1 MIRWRFCPRRYAF
14 SAACLSLVVCGLFM
28 ATPLA
33 GQAKITV
40 LPDGIIKY
48 EASAVQ
54 SHEPSFWEIF
64 RGLFQIAPP
73 RPPFERSVAFLIGV
87 SSYKYL
93 NPQLPYVRT
102 DLEDMREFL
111 IDKAGFD
118 AVYVAADGVVNTE
131 MIENYMV
138 NLLPKEI
145 GENDRLLFY
154 YSGHGADIG
163 GATGYMQFSQARQG
177 VFDSNQ
183 YLAITRTEEWSHL
196 TKAKHAL
203 FLIDSCA
210 SGLGFESKSGSSNV
224 DEDLLN
230 TLSGNG
236 SRFVITAGT
245 AREKA
250 FEFETSSAQ
259 GYSVFT
265 HAFLGALES
274 NGQGYRE
281 KGFLVLD
288 EVFADAK
295 VRVGRFT
302 SSTGEQMTPQLW
314 SIPRDDKDTGTF
326 IFINKDMIGAALTTR
341 AKIQLGI
348 AKGPSGNPV
357 ANSSNTTDSVA
368 AVRAGAQQEP
378 QPAPA
383 RPAPV
388 SGSGDQTAG
397 PTPAPVTAQTN
408 GFVFVIESCR
418 ASGGL
423 LSCTGSAS
431 NHAGQSRL
439 LDINAQTEG
448 VSVLVDDHGTQYELN
463 PPARNTVVFGASGR
477 RQQLETDIP
486 ITFRIT
492 VPEFSPSANSVNIV
506 LACWTD
512 QPYGF
517 FKATLRHVPVGSR

>member
-1 MIRWRFCPRRYAF
+1 MIPPRFCRGRYHFSVICMTLVVSYLLIAIP
-14 SAACLSLVVCGLFM
+14 SAAQVK
-28 ATPLA
+28 T
-33 GQAKITV
+33 TV

-48 EASAVQ
+48 EGSAAR

-64 RGLFQIAPP
+64 RGLFQVAPP
-73 RPPFERSVAFLIGV
+73 RLPFERSFAFLIGV
-87 SSYKYL
+87 SSYEYL
-93 NPQLPYVRT
+93 NPELPYVRT
-102 DLEDMREFL
+102 DLEDMRKFL
-111 IDKAGFD
+111 IEKAGFD
-118 AVYVAADGVVNTE
+118 VVYVAVDGVVNTE
-131 MIENYMV
+131 TIENYMV
-138 NLLPKEI
+138 NVLPKQI

-196 TKAKHAL
+196 TRAKHAL

-250 FEFETSSAQ
+250 FEFETSSTQ

-265 HAFLGALES
+265 HAFLEALES
-274 NGQGYRE
+274 NSEGYRG

-295 VRVGRFT
+295 VRVGRFA
-302 SSTGEQMTPQLW
+302 SSTGQKMTPRLW

-326 IFINKDMIGAALTTR
+326 IFINKDMTGAALTTR

-348 AKGPSGNPV
+348 AKDASGNPV
-357 ANSSNTTDSVA
+357 ANSSGTTDSIV
-368 AVRAGAQQEP
+368 AVRTV
-378 QPAPA
+378 
-383 RPAPV
+383 R
-388 SGSGDQTAG
+388 
-397 PTPAPVTAQTN
+397 PTPAPVEVSAKTN

-418 ASGGL
+418 SSGGL

-431 NHAGQSRL
+431 NKMGKSRL

-448 VSVLVDDHGTQYELN
+448 VSVLIDDHGTQYELI
-463 PPARNTVVFGASGR
+463 PPARNTILFGASGR

-486 ITFRIT
+486 VTFQIT
-492 VPEFSPSANSVNIV
+492 VPEFSSSANSVNIV

-517 FKATLRHVPVGSR
+517 FKATLRHVPVASR